1 MMKLRINPIALLCAL
16 VVLAPAVAA
25 ASSLDVNADAAMGS
39 SSSSACG
46 VPGAGCGLEV
56 IFTQPQT
63 QAFVQSD
70 HMLIGGGESSV
81 RISFYVDPGHP
92 NPADP
97 ANLLDVAAP
106 GHVRALVAFE
116 SFAVP
121 TPSRMIAFVRRN
133 DAGTAWR
140 LHVWVRNAV
149 TNGFVEAGA
158 GFLVGGSPTTA
169 TRVDIEWTAGAGNG
183 IVRATRT
190 LDDPGASTVEIFN
203 NTTLQTGGQTLGVA
217 RFGDQGFGS
226 VGSPTGSLYIDEVV
240 ISRL

>member
-1 MMKLRINPIALLCAL
+1 MKLRINPIALLCAL

-133 DAGTAWR
+133 GAGTSWR
-140 LHVWVRNAV
+140 LHVWVRQ
-149 TNGFVEAGA
+149 TTGTFVEAGA

-169 TRVDIEWTAGAGNG
+169 TRIDIEWTAGAGNG
-183 IVRATRT
+183 TVRATRT
-190 LDDPGASTVEIFN
+190 LDEPGAPTVEIFN
-203 NTTLQTGGQTLGVA
+203 TTTLQTGGQTLGVA

-226 VGSPTGSLYIDEVV
+226 VGSPTGSLFIDEVV

>member
-1 MMKLRINPIALLCAL
+1 MKLRIHPITLLCAL
-16 VVLAPAVAA
+16 VVLAPAVAG
-25 ASSLDVNADAAMGS
+25 ASSLDVNADAAMGN

-56 IFTQPQT
+56 LFTQPQT

-92 NPADP
+92 NPGNP
-97 ANLLDVAAP
+97 ANLLSVAAP
-106 GHVRALVAFE
+106 GHVRAMVAFE

-121 TPSRMIAFVRRN
+121 SPSRMIAFVRRN
-133 DAGTAWR
+133 NAGTTWR
-140 LHVWVRNAV
+140 LHVWVRD
-149 TNGFVEAGA
+149 TTDTFVEAGA

-183 IVRATRT
+183 TVRATRT
-190 LDDPGASTVEIFN
+190 LDEPGAPTVEIFN
-203 NTTLQTGGQTLGVA
+203 RTNLQTGGQTLGIV

-226 VGSPTGSLYIDEVV
+226 VGNPTGSLYIDEVV